1 MPVLFKPG
9 LLEKHPD
16 RERQRFSQLIIKYII
31 NLNLNRLQT
40 TFDNQMVYYEYE
52 V

>member
-16 RERQRFSQLIIKYII
+16 REREIFPANYKI
-31 NLNLNRLQT
+31 
-40 TFDNQMVYYEYE
+40 YYKPQFKQASNH